1 MSTEIKPNR
10 YKPEIRRK
18 GNEKQSVTEPGV
30 GIDFCL
36 KCIMIVV
43 FVSVLSL
50 AAIFSY
56 DFITQSTFFNIKTI
70 EIQGTQR
77 VKKQD
82 ILNTTELRGDENI
95 FKVNAFTL
103 EKQICAHPW
112 IVSASVNRKLFSKL
126 IVSITEQHPLAI
138 VKIENLAD
146 ILINKEGRPFKE
158 YNPRQDHI
166 ENLPVISGLELTH
179 KNNQHQFYGPL
190 FNSVMEFL
198 KTQGYTKTNKIHGN
212 LNTGITI
219 EVRDIYNSE
228 TAKIN
233 GTIRIKLGFGNF
245 KAKLDRAKYICEYVD
260 KHFPDRTIGTIDIF
274 NLEKVFI
281 KTKRNKA
288 VHNNLEKGV

>member
-1 MSTEIKPNR
+1 MSADIKPNR
-10 YKPEIRRK
+10 YKSEIHRK
-18 GNEKQSVTEPGV
+18 RNEKQNVPEQ
-30 GIDFCL
+30 GIGIIFCL
-36 KCIMIVV
+36 KCIMIIV

-82 ILNTTELRGDENI
+82 ILNMAELKGDENI

-112 IVSASVNRKLFSKL
+112 IAAASVNRKLFSKL
-126 IVSITEQHPLAI
+126 NISITEQHPLAI
-138 VKIENLAD
+138 VKIEKLAD

-166 ENLPVISGLELTH
+166 ENLPMISGLNLAH

-190 FNSVMEFL
+190 FNSVLDFL
-198 KTQGYTKTNKIHGN
+198 KTQKYTKANKIHGD

-219 EVRDIYNSE
+219 EVRDTYNSE
-228 TAKIN
+228 TAKMN
-233 GTIRIKLGFGNF
+233 ATIKIKLGFGNF
-245 KAKLDRAKYICEYVD
+245 KAKLDRAEYICTYID
-260 KHFPDRTIGTIDIF
+260 KHFPDRTISAIDIC

-281 KTKRNKA
+281 KTKPNKA
-288 VHNNLEKGV
+288 MHNNLEKGV